1 MAFASRGTTLCMARE
16 ITTGVKVEVARKFTY
31 SVYRAFALVWI
42 PFLVANLGQPCIIFR
57 MTINTIADIAG
68 DGAKHAIGT
77 PSQQARRIWLTSLTG
92 ASRFGDANVAAGRG
106 VALTEGVECVFAAS
120 DSDATDVIWLDQ
132 AFVFV
137 PNGDTVTV
145 AWGS

>member
-42 PFLVANLGQPCIIFR
+42 QPCIIFR